1 MLPRKNSSPFTEE
14 VISVRSVFFLFFR
27 KSGCSTVYA
36 HGNIH
41 QNAERKR
48 VAVHVD
54 LSVSDGS
61 VQYFH
66 KKSKSEGKDRHDD
79 KVLLMRV
86 LIFISVTADSFL
98 KWIAVIFIE
107 DYIPVVSKN
116 TVSRVGSHEWIVSSC
131 PLFIHCCDLPGCFL
145 VL

>member
-1 MLPRKNSSPFTEE
+1 MPTTDAMKVQTVVMIRYAPHWDPESVSCTMKTHKTFTAVDKIITGIMLPRKIQVRLLKKSSVSEAY
-14 VISVRSVFFLFFR
+14 FFFFFR

-79 KVLLMRV
+79 KV
-86 LIFISVTADSFL
+86 FAHES
-98 KWIAVIFIE
+98 
-107 DYIPVVSKN
+107 
-116 TVSRVGSHEWIVSSC
+116 SH
-131 PLFIHCCDLPGCFL
+131 FHFCDGR
-145 VL
+145 

>member
-1 MLPRKNSSPFTEE
+1 MPTTDAMKVQTVVMIRYAPHWDPESVSCTMKTHKTFTAVDKIITGIMLPRKNSSPFTEE
-14 VISVRSVFFLFFR
+14 VISVR

-79 KVLLMRV
+79 KV
-86 LIFISVTADSFL
+86 FAHES
-98 KWIAVIFIE
+98 
-107 DYIPVVSKN
+107 
-116 TVSRVGSHEWIVSSC
+116 SH
-131 PLFIHCCDLPGCFL
+131 FHFCDGR
-145 VL
+145 